1 MLIIQENTL
10 SEQAPCPYLPDRD
23 MRYEYFFATAVGGT
37 ELESLLSTGWRKFG
51 YYYFRPSC
59 EGCRLCTPV
68 RIPVEKFTPSKSQ
81 RRTLRKNADMRV
93 EFRELVFSEEIFS
106 IYREHSYTRFGQDS
120 DLDEF
125 LFSFYQQSCP
135 ALQSEYYIDNIL
147 HGVGFLDISSSGIS
161 TVYYFYRNHLSK
173 RGPGIFSILK
183 EIEFTRSMGL
193 PYYYL
198 GYYVPGCSRMEYKA
212 TFNPLEAYSWDD
224 ALWKNYADL

>member
-23 MRYEYFFATAVGGT
+23 MRYEYFFATAVGGA
-37 ELESLLSTGWRKFG
+37 ELERLLSAGWRKFG

-59 EGCRLCTPV
+59 RECRKCIPV
-68 RIPVEKFTPSKSQ
+68 RIPVDNFKPSKSQ
-81 RRTLRKNADMRV
+81 RRILRKNTDIRV
-93 EFRELVFSEEIFS
+93 EFRELVFSEEIYN
-106 IYREHSYTRFGQDS
+106 IYREHSLTRFGQVS

-135 ALQSEYYIDNIL
+135 ALQSEYYIDDTL
-147 HGVGFLDISSSGIS
+147 KAVGFLDISSSGIS
-161 TVYYFYRNHLSK
+161 TVYYTYRDQLSK

-183 EIEFTRSMGL
+183 EIEFTRSMEL
-193 PYYYL
+193 NYYYL

-212 TFNPLEAYSWDD
+212 KFSPLEVYSWDD
-224 ALWKNYADL
+224 ARWNNFDTL